1 MLESVYR
8 LEEKHMLTKHSQQMK
23 LQPVYS
29 KSLGGRIKDDFK
41 RNWTLYLLVLPV
53 FVYYVIFMYL
63 PMFGIVIAFQ
73 DFKFSARYNFIGNI
87 LHSDFVL
94 FDHFKSL
101 FSSIYFKRVFSN
113 TVRIGVITLVCSFP
127 VPIILAIM
135 MNELRNE
142 KYKKTTQV
150 MSYLPHFI
158 SMVVV
163 CGMIKDF
170 TSDKGFITIILSAI
184 LGKEPTSMLNDA
196 DLFLPV
202 YVISGIWQN
211 AGWGAIIY
219 TAALSGVDQSLY
231 EAAAIDGA
239 GRWKQTLHVTL
250 PSILP
255 TIVIMLILETGSVLN
270 VSYEKILLL
279 YNELTKSKAEVINT
293 FVYQRGLINRDWSFS
308 TAVSLF
314 NSIISIIMVLT
325 VNKICNKLTETSLW

>member
-1 MLESVYR
+1 
-8 LEEKHMLTKHSQQMK
+8 MLTKHSKQMK

-29 KSLGGRIKDDFK
+29 KSLGERIKDDFK

-87 LHSDFVL
+87 LHSDFIG

-184 LGKEPTSMLNDA
+184 LGKEPMSMLNNA

-219 TAALSGVDQSLY
+219 TAALSAVDQSLY

-314 NSIISIIMVLT
+314 NSVISIIMVLT

>member
-1 MLESVYR
+1 
-8 LEEKHMLTKHSQQMK
+8 MLTKHSPQMK

-41 RNWTLYLLVLPV
+41 RNWTLYILVLPV
-53 FVYYVIFMYL
+53 FVYYIIFMYL

-87 LHSDFVL
+87 LHSDFIG

-101 FSSIYFKRVFSN
+101 FNSIYFKRVFSN
-113 TVRIGVITLVCSFP
+113 TVRIGVTTLLCSFP
-127 VPIILAIM
+127 VPIVLAIM
-135 MNELRNE
+135 MNELRSD

-170 TSDKGFITIILSAI
+170 TSDRGFITVMLSAVT
-184 LGKEPTSMLNDA
+184 GKEPASMLNDA

-202 YVISGIWQN
+202 YIISGIWQN

-219 TAALSGVDQSLY
+219 TAALAGVDQSLY

-239 GRWKQTLHVTL
+239 GRWKQTVHVTL